1 VVEICVGI
9 LHKITEIYNRKKN
22 CRVKPSSFHLT
33 SQDKKNVDNNKRGR
47 LLRVTSAC
55 SLPLSLVDRRD
66 LTGTS
71 QPMLGVLYFPLSPPS
86 RKGATHYPDGTS
98 SSQLASQG
106 RATTPIRAG
115 KSQLLTSK
123 SVKSLIRQRNV
134 TLTVDPPS
142 SFSSLSFIEF

>member
-1 VVEICVGI
+1 MHKNSVKKVIMHHETRQSTTYSIHMQILIIHPTTFYHSTKCVP
-9 LHKITEIYNRKKN
+9 LP
-22 CRVKPSSFHLT
+22 V
-33 SQDKKNVDNNKRGR
+33 R
-47 LLRVTSAC
+47 LLRVSSAR
-55 SLPLSLVDRRD
+55 SVPLPLADRRD

-71 QPMLGVLYFPLSPPS
+71 QPTLGVLCFPLSPPS

-115 KSQLLTSK
+115 KSQLPTSK

-134 TLTVDPPS
+134 TLTVDPLLPPPS
-142 SFSSLSFIEF
+142 SLL